1 MQHRIVSFLPSATEI
16 LCELGLEKEILAV
29 THECDYPQQA
39 KSIPRVIHPSFD
51 PDTLSSAEIDKKI
64 VELTNSNHDIY
75 ILDEKVLKNA
85 KPDLIIAQG
94 ICDVCSPF
102 TRELNKAVSILGY
115 KPDVLILDP
124 KNLSDILQNI
134 LDVGS
139 KVNRENEARELVA
152 KLQKRIQYIKD
163 KKTESRP
170 KVLCIEWLDPLFTA
184 GHWVPEMVEIAG
196 GINGLSTTG
205 EKSRKMK
212 LDEVFSF
219 DPDII
224 ILIPCGFDLKRT
236 ISEYEK
242 LYDNKH
248 WRTLRAVKQGE
259 VYAVN
264 ASDYFTKPGPRT
276 ITGLEILAKI
286 IRPDT
291 FSDITLPKN
300 SLQRLDLE

>member
-16 LCELGLEKEILAV
+16 LCELGVEKEILAA
-29 THECDYPQQA
+29 THECDYPVQA

-51 PDTLSSAEIDKKI
+51 PNALSSGEIDKKI
-64 VELTNSNHDIY
+64 VDLIKSGDDIY
-75 ILDEKVLKNA
+75 ILDEKILKNA

-102 TRELNKAVSILGY
+102 TRELNKAISILKY
-115 KPDVLILDP
+115 QPDVLILDP

-134 LDVGS
+134 LDVGK
-139 KVNRENEARELVA
+139 KVNREDQAKQLIA
-152 KLQKRIQYIKD
+152 KLQERIQYIKN
-163 KKTESRP
+163 KKAKTRP
-170 KVLCIEWLDPLFTA
+170 KVLCLEWLDPLFTA

-196 GINGLSTTG
+196 GINGLSGTG
-205 EKSRKMK
+205 EKSRRMK

-242 LYDNKH
+242 LHDNKH

-264 ASDYFTKPGPRT
+264 ASEYFTKPGPRT

-291 FSDITLPKN
+291 FSDIDIPKN